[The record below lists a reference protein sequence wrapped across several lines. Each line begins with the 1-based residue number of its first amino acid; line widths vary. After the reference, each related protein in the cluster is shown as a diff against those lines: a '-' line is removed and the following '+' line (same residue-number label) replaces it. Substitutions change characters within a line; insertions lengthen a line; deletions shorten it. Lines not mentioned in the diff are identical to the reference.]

1 MNGIPCDRKR
11 GDSDEEWTGQT
22 RDDDEAQGL
31 AAVGGGRRRHSD
43 LRHPANG
50 VGGAGKFLKFLEEEL
65 DPYIRARYNTTDRPA
80 GILGVDFYED
90 MGRNFN
96 ATVSALGRTANPG
109 LTWKSRIYPGHTHTT
124 ILAPALNDAL
134 LYLYGP
140 HLP

>member
-1 MNGIPCDRKR
+1 MLGGDLVHDTRMYLSMGALETNG
-11 GDSDEEWTGQT
+11 
-22 RDDDEAQGL
+22 
-31 AAVGGGRRRHSD
+31 
-43 LRHPANG
+43 
-50 VGGAGKFLKFLEEEL
+50 
-65 DPYIRARYNTTDRPA
+65 
-80 GILGVDFYED
+80 GVDFYED

-124 ILAPALNDAL
+124 ILAPALNDEL